1 MIERESLCG
10 VPAFSLGEA
19 RGYTERGGNGSKY
32 RDYYLQNEF
41 PRIVFHKGLKLKPTP
56 FPSRR
61 EESWI
66 TLVARG

>member
-19 RGYTERGGNGSKY
+19 RGDPECRSNGSKY

-41 PRIVFHKGLKLKPTP
+41 PRIF
-56 FPSRR
+56 
-61 EESWI
+61 
-66 TLVARG
+66 